1 MKRGTILLR
10 EYLRTCRRVKL
21 RPSPDGF
28 KKVEYLRFI
37 GANACPACGEEVV
50 PEYYVCTRDKESGG
64 VLERYRCPSCLT
76 EYRFPKDMVH

>member
-1 MKRGTILLR
+1 MKRQILLR

-37 GANACPACGEEVV
+37 GANVCPACGEEVSEGAYICV
-50 PEYYVCTRDKESGG
+50 RDKEGG
-64 VLERYRCPSCLT
+64 IVERYRCPGCSTDYL
-76 EYRFPKDMVH
+76 FPRDVIH